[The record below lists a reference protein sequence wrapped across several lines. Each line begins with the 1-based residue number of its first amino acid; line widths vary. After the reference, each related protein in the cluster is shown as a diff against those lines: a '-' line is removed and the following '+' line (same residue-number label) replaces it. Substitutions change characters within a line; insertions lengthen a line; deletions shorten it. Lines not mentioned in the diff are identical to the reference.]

1 MRNKQTKYN
10 IGLFLVFLLLL
21 TLSCEKKKYCIYGR
35 MDLRYEYVL
44 AHPSK
49 QKILFE
55 LDYDYSNPKNVF
67 WTNES
72 KLRLDS
78 LIRIEGYSI
87 DTLLSE
93 GKYGDRQKTN
103 GECQSEICNYN
114 KTIYEFNYCEEHEE

>member
-1 MRNKQTKYN
+1 MNLN
-10 IGLFLVFLLLL
+10 LVIIFFSVLFFL
-21 TLSCEKKKYCIYGR
+21 TGCKKKKHCIYGR

-78 LIRIEGYSI
+78 LIRIEGYNI
-87 DTLLSE
+87 DKLLSE
-93 GKYGDRQKTN
+93 GKYGNRQKTN